1 MEGCRGRI
9 VSKCPYPLKRTSF
22 TPILK
27 NFLIP
32 LSFRMFFDFRLYY
45 NTKHKLKAFSNKFS
59 FFGCLK

>member
-1 MEGCRGRI
+1 MEDCRGRI

-32 LSFRMFFDFRLYY
+32 LSFRMFFDFSSY
-45 NTKHKLKAFSNKFS
+45 
-59 FFGCLK
+59 

>member
-1 MEGCRGRI
+1 MFQNA
-9 VSKCPYPLKRTSF
+9 PYPLKRTSF

-45 NTKHKLKAFSNKFS
+45 NTKHKLMAFSNKFS